1 MKNEPKPCP
10 IPMGK
15 KPRKK
20 QRPTVRLDV
29 HVTLDED
36 QLKQLL
42 CAFEHLAESINA
54 GVVKL

>member
-1 MKNEPKPCP
+1 MTKP
-10 IPMGK
+10 
-15 KPRKK
+15 K

-42 CAFEHLAESINA
+42 CAFQHLAESINA
-54 GVVKL
+54 GVVRL